1 MDDHRKYKRFVLNF
15 LEVNGELT
23 LASKVSLLDISMG
36 GLSLKADIR
45 LDIGRKYVIKL
56 EDKLKRLAVK
66 GVVMWSRLSG
76 TRSTPRGETLPLYTA
91 GMKFIDL
98 SEETIADLLYFVE
111 HNGKEEVLK
120 SNDRRLYVRVH
131 MNDPEKEILN
141 VPASYKVKTISLGGM
156 LIECLQD
163 LEIES
168 RIPMELSINDD
179 DPFKFVGRVASCQVI
194 EHDGP
199 IKYDIGIEFL
209 NLTDKDRE
217 VLTSLMDYSTMIK
230 SGNEPETAEHKTFD
244 ESVPEISRKFMDT
257 VEYLYKWHKT
267 MGYYKFLGISNYA
280 TDEQIKRAFLAKVH
294 EFHPDKFPKLSDDLK
309 HKLNEIFAYLNA
321 AHSTLL
327 DPQKRKEYDKS
338 PSSRIRH

>member
-1 MDDHRKYKRFVLNF
+1 MDDNRRYKRFTLNF

-56 EDKLKRLAVK
+56 EDKLKRLALK

-76 TRSTPRGETLPLYTA
+76 TRSTPMGETLPLYTA

-98 SEETIADLLYFVE
+98 SEETIADLRYFVE
-111 HNGKEEVLK
+111 HNGKEEALK
-120 SNDRRLYVRVH
+120 SNDRRLYVRFH
-131 MNDPEKEILN
+131 FNDPEKEILN
-141 VPASYKVKTISLGGM
+141 VPAGYKVKTISLGGM

-163 LEIES
+163 LELES
-168 RIPMELSINDD
+168 RMPMELFINDD
-179 DPFKFVGRVASCQVI
+179 NPFKFVGRVASCQVI
-194 EHDGP
+194 EHVSP
-199 IKYDIGIEFL
+199 IKYAIGIEFL

-217 VLTSLMDYSTMIK
+217 VLTSLMDESTMIK
-230 SGNEPETAEHKTFD
+230 SGEEPESADNKTVD
-244 ESVPEISRKFMDT
+244 GSIPEIPQQFMDK
-257 VEYLYKWHKT
+257 VEYLYKWHNT

-280 TDEQIKRAFLAKVH
+280 TDEQIKSAFLAKAH

-309 HKLNEIFAYLNA
+309 HKLNEIFVYLNA
-321 AHSTLL
+321 AHSTLM

-338 PSSRIRH
+338 PTSRIRH